1 MTEEQMAKTEEPK
14 DETEAEFR
22 DESELT
28 DEALETV
35 SGGDQNHNVA

>member
-1 MTEEQMAKTEEPK
+1 MTEEQKAKTEEPK
-14 DETEAEFR
+14 DETQSESR

-35 SGGDQNHNVA
+35 AGGEYNHNVA